1 AQSAEVVKGKW
12 IEGRVDLGEHP
23 ERERVQLL
31 RTVEHDR
38 GDRALSTTEDLFV
51 IHAGLIAPSG
61 STRPRRA
68 WRFVTALVTFRYRRL
83 SAPSECERSIR
94 VCPWYDICSQRAQK
108 GVIMESQA
116 RVIEATGT
124 GDDHAPE
131 TALRSTSF
139 DSL

>member
-1 AQSAEVVKGKW
+1 MMAATDVFGRVRAPHVDQIVAGGEGAPRAGEDQRAEVVKGKC

-31 RTVEHDR
+31 RTVQHDR

-68 WRFVTALVTFRYRRL
+68 WLC
-83 SAPSECERSIR
+83 PRSPA
-94 VCPWYDICSQRAQK
+94 CPRSRAAAQK
-108 GVIMESQA
+108 V
-116 RVIEATGT
+116 
-124 GDDHAPE
+124 PWP
-131 TALRSTSF
+131 
-139 DSL
+139 